1 MVQINFATREVSC
14 KIVYY
19 GPGLCGKTTNLQ
31 QVHTKAPTE
40 LRGNLTSIATEGDRT
55 LFFDFMPLEL
65 GTVAGMRTKLQL
77 YTVPGQVFYNATRKI
92 VLEGADGIIFVADS
106 SRTREQ
112 ANRDSWQN
120 LKENLREYGRDV
132 RDVPL
137 VLQFNKRDVPDAMP
151 TEEMRADLN
160 ELGVPTF
167 EAVATTGEGVMPTLG
182 KLAGMVLEKLNEQRP
197 RRTAPRP
204 AAVPKGVAATGTA
217 TARQAPAGRR
227 AEPTPQPVVAKEA
240 TAPAVGKPKAEAER
254 PAPKVTAPEVT
265 APRVT
270 APKVTTA
277 RAAETDTAK
286 VAAEVPSA
294 GPVSGARAGTGRSAT
309 GRPVTAGP
317 ATSRPATSGRPT
329 SESAARPHIT
339 LAATRKKAPLAKAL
353 VVLGIVA
360 IVAVVLLVLLLG
372 RR

>member
-55 LFFDFMPLEL
+55 LFFDFMPLEV

-92 VLEGADGIIFVADS
+92 VLEGADGIVFVADS
-106 SRTREQ
+106 SRSRQQ

-132 RDVPL
+132 RDVPF
-137 VLQFNKRDVPDAMP
+137 VLQFNKRDVADAMP
-151 TEEMRADLN
+151 TEEMGADLN

-167 EAVATTGEGVMPTLG
+167 EAVATTGDGVMPTLG

-197 RRTAPRP
+197 RRAAPRP
-204 AAVPKGVAATGTA
+204 AAVREGVAPAGTGTA
-217 TARQAPAGRR
+217 RPAAAGRR
-227 AEPTPQPVVAKEA
+227 AGPTPQPVAAKEA
-240 TAPAVGKPKAEAER
+240 SAPAAGKPKAEAER
-254 PAPKVTAPEVT
+254 PAPKVAAPEVT

-270 APKVTTA
+270 APKVATA
-277 RAAETDTAK
+277 RAAEVDTAK

-294 GPVSGARAGTGRSAT
+294 GPVSRARAGTGGSAT
-309 GRPVTAGP
+309 ARPVTAGP
-317 ATSRPATSGRPT
+317 ATSGP
-329 SESAARPHIT
+329 AARPHIT
-339 LAATRKKAPLAKAL
+339 LAAAKKKAPSAKAI